1 MSQFEDNLWR
11 SVVERH
17 GDDLA
22 RAGTLVAPPARQ
34 AHKRRAPK
42 RLLAGATAAVA
53 ASATAVTLL
62 SVTTSSPAFA
72 VTRRHDGS
80 VTLKVNRTTTVA
92 DVNRKLSAMGIEKI
106 SQRTVTARADSSSI
120 PRCSSIPPGWKGKWV
135 LTYGEPAA
143 GSTGSGGNVGPG
155 VWRLAICTPDS
166 LANTGSGNTGAG

>member
-1 MSQFEDNLWR
+1 MTQFEDNLWGT
-11 SVVERH
+11 VVDRH

-22 RAGTLVAPPARQ
+22 RADAPIAPRTRPARLRW
-34 AHKRRAPK
+34 ARP

-72 VTRRHDGS
+72 VTRHHDGS

-106 SQRTVTARADSSSI
+106 SQRTVAARADSSSI
-120 PRCSSIPPGWKGKWV
+120 PRCSSIPPGWKGKWI

-143 GSTGSGGNVGPG
+143 GSTGAGGNVGPG

-166 LANTGSGNTGAG
+166 LASTGSGNTGAG